1 MSVAIDFRLMCG
13 SCLLD
18 KFLDVRFEPIG
29 QVFIHVYNSCTR
41 AFVCRVKRMQQD
53 WTTLAAFSRES
64 RVFRTSRSF
73 YRFYYCCH
81 IFGRVTFKFRV
92 CLQPFDVDF

>member
-53 WTTLAAFSRES
+53 WTTGKPLPHSVASRECFV
-64 RVFRTSRSF
+64 RLVHFIVFTTV
-73 YRFYYCCH
+73 
-81 IFGRVTFKFRV
+81 VTFLDESRLNSGSVFNR
-92 CLQPFDVDF
+92 LT